1 MDHGHFSSEG
11 CQCQLKDE
19 VTQRSKVK
27 MTSPFF
33 TIICLSH
40 ISAPI
45 SLKIIFK
52 KDTVE
57 LFIIKQRRGR
67 YLGDINA
74 VGLVIPVVV
83 QHQGTPGF
91 HLLLPRVKVWLNSG
105 EKTFTGL
112 TI

>member
-27 MTSPFF
+27 MTSRFF
-33 TIICLSH
+33 TIICLSQM
-40 ISAPI
+40 SAPI

-52 KDTVE
+52 DTVE
-57 LFIIKQRRGR
+57 LFIKKQRRGL
-67 YLGDINA
+67 YLGDVDA
-74 VGLVIPVVV
+74 VGLVVPVVV

-105 EKTFTGL
+105 EKCSQV
-112 TI
+112 